1 MALGIDL
8 EYSMR
13 PSSRVVCG
21 GLIAAALSFVAV
33 GAQAPAP
40 GGQAGGRG
48 GRGAAAAQ
56 PAPPIPPDAKPPTP
70 FETPGAVKGYQ
81 TPKTPWG
88 DPDLQGIWP
97 GIELV
102 GVPLARPANFGT
114 RNWLTEEE
122 FKQREA
128 NAARQAAQDSAE
140 FDIDTA
146 SDGNTPGGTV
156 GGPVSPPPHWLE
168 RGTPQHIAGL
178 IIDPVDGQQPGRVG
192 GAGGR
197 GGRVGGG
204 APAAG
209 GAPRG
214 PADSYT
220 DRSLYDR
227 CITRGIAGSF
237 LPVIYNNGN
246 EIHQAPGYVVLRNEM
261 IHETRI
267 VPMDNRP
274 KIGDDIRSYMGDS
287 RGHWEGN
294 TLVVETTNFND
305 HTSGIGVNGGGR
317 HSTAMKVTEHIT
329 RVSPTLLVWD
339 MTFDDPQ
346 TYTRPWTIRLPLKLD
361 NSYLMAEYGC
371 HEGNY
376 AMFNILSGARADEK
390 RAAEAAARGE
400 TPAPAAAPA
409 GGGGRGRGG
418 RGGAPGGGAGRGQ
431 APQ

>member
-1 MALGIDL
+1 MK
-8 EYSMR
+8 
-13 PSSRVVCG
+13 SSRIVFG
-21 GLIAAALSFVAV
+21 GLMAVALSSAVAIS
-33 GAQAPAP
+33 AQGP
-40 GGQAGGRG
+40 GGGGRG
-48 GRGAAAAQ
+48 GRGGAAAQ

-70 FETPGAVKGYQ
+70 FEAPGAVKGYQ
-81 TPKTPWG
+81 VPKTPWG

-97 GIELV
+97 GIDLI
-102 GVPLARPANFGT
+102 GVPLSRPANLGV
-114 RNWLTEEE
+114 RNWLTEDE

-128 NAARQAAQDSAE
+128 NAARQLAQDNAE

-146 SDGNTPGGTV
+146 NDANTPGGTV

-197 GGRVGGG
+197 GGGGGRRGGG
-204 APAAG
+204 APAAAAP
-209 GAPRG
+209 GAASVAQRG

-237 LPVIYNNGN
+237 LPIIYNNGN
-246 EIHQAPGYVVLRNEM
+246 EIVQGPGWVALRNEM

-267 VPMDNRP
+267 VPLDNRP
-274 KIGDDIRSYMGDS
+274 KLSDDIRSYMGDS

-305 HTSGIGVNGGGR
+305 HTSGIQVNGGGR
-317 HSTAMKVTEHIT
+317 VSTALKVTEHIT
-329 RVSPTLLVWD
+329 RVAPNLLVWD
-339 MTFDDPQ
+339 MTFDDPN
-346 TYTRPWTIRLPLKLD
+346 TYVRPWTIRLPLKLD
-361 NSYLMAEYGC
+361 NSYIMAEYGC

-400 TPAPAAAPA
+400 TPAPAATPAPA
-409 GGGGRGRGG
+409 GRGGRGRGA
-418 RGGAPGGGAGRGQ
+418 GAPGAPAAPGANGPGR
-431 APQ
+431 

>member
-1 MALGIDL
+1 MK
-8 EYSMR
+8 
-13 PSSRVVCG
+13 PSSRFVCG
-21 GLIAAALSFVAV
+21 GMIAAALSFVAV
-33 GAQAPAP
+33 SAQAPAP
-40 GGQAGGRG
+40 GAQGGGRG
-48 GRGAAAAQ
+48 GAAQ
-56 PAPPIPPDAKPPTP
+56 PRPPIPPDAKPPLP
-70 FETPGAVKGYQ
+70 SETPGAVKGYQ
-81 TPKTPWG
+81 PPRTPWG

-140 FDIDTA
+140 FDIDSAT
-146 SDGNTPGGTV
+146 DGNTPGGTV

-178 IIDPVDGQQPGRVG
+178 IIDPVDGQQPPRVQGANGGRQ
-192 GAGGR
+192 GGR
-197 GGRVGGG
+197 GAGAPG
-204 APAAG
+204 APAG
-209 GAPRG
+209 PPRG

-237 LPVIYNNGN
+237 LPIIYNNGN
-246 EIHQAPGYVVLRNEM
+246 EIHQSPGYVVLRNEM

-267 VPMDNRP
+267 VPLDNRP
-274 KIGDDIRSYMGDS
+274 KLADAIQQYMGDS

-305 HTSGIGVNGGGR
+305 HTSGIAVNGGGR

-329 RVSPTLLVWD
+329 RVSPTLLAWD
-339 MTFDDPQ
+339 MTFDDPN
-346 TYTRPWTIRLPLKLD
+346 TWTRPWTIRLPLKLD
-361 NSYLMAEYGC
+361 NNYLMAEYGC

-400 TPAPAAAPA
+400 TPAPAAAPG

-418 RGGAPGGGAGRGQ
+418 RGGAGAGAPAGGAGRGQ